1 MNHRVSP
8 KAGARRTH
16 AERSAATRQHLIA
29 TAIDVIQH
37 RSLEEM
43 SIHELA
49 KSAGMTSGA
58 VQHHFESK
66 AVLMMNVLSELIE
79 STVRSGELWPSSAL
93 PARERATRFVRAVWS
108 LVYAQPRFI
117 VAWNIYLGCRNQPEV
132 LGHIA
137 ELRQSVQ
144 ARMHEGFF
152 SAFPEL
158 ATEADR
164 DALLGLVL
172 SSLRGLGLLQL
183 FAPAKA
189 QAPDA
194 SQQAQLAC
202 LADWIASRCEAA
214 VATGAAVPAK
224 TPRRRRPKSAG

>member
-8 KAGARRTH
+8 KAGVRRTH
-16 AERSAATRQHLIA
+16 AERSASTRQHLIA
-29 TAIDVIQH
+29 TAIEVIQH

-66 AVLMMNVLSELIE
+66 AVLMMNVLSELID
-79 STVRSGELWPSSAL
+79 SSVQSGALWPDCTLA
-93 PARERATRFVRAVWS
+93 PRERASWFVQAVWG

-144 ARMHEGFF
+144 ARMREGFF
-152 SAFPEL
+152 KSFPEL
-158 ATEADR
+158 AAEADC
-164 DALLGLVL
+164 DGLLGLVL
-172 SSLRGLGLLQL
+172 SSLRGLGMLQL
-183 FAPAKA
+183 FAPAQPGGA
-189 QAPDA
+189 TDA
-194 SQQAQLAC
+194 AQQAQLAC
-202 LADWIASRCEAA
+202 LADLIATRCEAA
-214 VATGAAVPAK
+214 AAAATITTSPTKGRV
-224 TPRRRRPKSAG
+224 RRR